1 MSVSLVQ
8 PLDRMRN
15 APSVAR
21 RCVRDLLAGVGPPD
35 DEPVDADLVTD
46 AQLVVSELVTNA
58 VLHGDGDIELRLGM
72 ADGAL
77 SVCVCDGGPAE
88 PQQRGPGTT
97 AEGGRGLVL
106 VATLT
111 QDWGFR
117 PDGRGG
123 KEVWALFTVRRP
135 AGI

>member
-8 PLDRMRN
+8 PLDRLRN

-35 DEPVDADLVTD
+35 DARVDVDLITD

-58 VLHGDGDIELRLGM
+58 VMHGAGDIELRLDL

-77 SVCVCDGGPAE
+77 SVCVCDGGRAE
-88 PQQRGPGTT
+88 PQRRGPGTT
-97 AEGGRGLVL
+97 AEGGRGLAL
-106 VATLT
+106 VAMLT

-117 PDGRGG
+117 PDGTGG
-123 KEVWALFTVRRP
+123 KEVWARFAVRRP
-135 AGI
+135 AAV